1 MVFLGILLAAAAV
14 ATAVAVVTEN
24 SASASVNLLGHHV
37 PGVSTQAH
45 IFILGVIVSL
55 IFVVGLTIASL
66 ALGRSVRVH
75 RELRELRVEHRE
87 SLSSLEMEKR
97 QLEREL
103 ARARGGTPPS
113 RPGPVRGQLP
123 QGLPTADRTGEGLPT
138 AGRRATD
145 GTAPTQPTA
154 FRPDSPF
161 FQQR

>member
-14 ATAVAVVTEN
+14 ATAVALVAEN
-24 SASASVNLLGHHV
+24 SAAASLSLFGRHV

-45 IFILGVIVSL
+45 IFILGVILALV
-55 IFVVGLTIASL
+55 FVVGLTIATL

-87 SLSSLEMEKR
+87 SMTSLEMEKR

-103 ARARGGTPPS
+103 ARARGAAPPT
-113 RPGPVRGQLP
+113 RPIQR
-123 QGLPTADRTGEGLPT
+123 REGLPT
-138 AGRRATD
+138 AGRPAT
-145 GTAPTQPTA
+145 GTSPHTQPTA

-161 FQQR
+161 FEQR